1 MPLKD
6 EPEKVPLF
14 APKDK
19 LFHVLSESVRWG
31 DQQGIDTVGA
41 LNDMITQDDMRE
53 IVLVQEAFQ
62 ERKIGEIAK
71 QIADMTGRKTMSFQ
85 SSDPAKRPSTR
96 QVVSVSKP
104 RSAW

>member
-1 MPLKD
+1 MY
-6 EPEKVPLF
+6 
-14 APKDK
+14 
-19 LFHVLSESVRWG
+19 SVSLCDGG

-71 QIADMTGRKTMSFQ
+71 ADRRSSGGKVCSDRRTFFFRQDNIFTSLIHSAQ
-85 SSDPAKRPSTR
+85 SERASSTSDFCR
-96 QVVSVSKP
+96 
-104 RSAW
+104 